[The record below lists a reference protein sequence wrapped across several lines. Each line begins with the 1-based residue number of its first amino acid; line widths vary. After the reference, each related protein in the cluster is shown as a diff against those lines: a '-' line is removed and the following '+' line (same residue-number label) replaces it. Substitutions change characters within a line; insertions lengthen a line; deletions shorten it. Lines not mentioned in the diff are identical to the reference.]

1 MYLCIFH
8 IDFLVLQKLFHK
20 SERLQFLAV
29 LVKSVWQDAKSPL
42 NNLVGTNWPRRNT
55 MGKSV
60 VYPVYTV
67 CPHPFEVVLRK
78 WVEMFDFFSLFRKKL
93 LICCVLAYSESKKKF
108 FFQRK
113 ICLWKNS
120 CVCLLIITCLTP
132 PARRSSDSYISLV
145 SRNFPLKF
153 SKNFLC
159 YIQI

>member
-1 MYLCIFH
+1 
-8 IDFLVLQKLFHK
+8 
-20 SERLQFLAV
+20 
-29 LVKSVWQDAKSPL
+29 
-42 NNLVGTNWPRRNT
+42 

-67 CPHPFEVVLRK
+67 CPHPFEVVSRK

-93 LICCVLAYSESKKKF
+93 LICCVLAYSESKKKI

-132 PARRSSDSYISLV
+132 PLPPPAGLRTAIYLLYHEISLW
-145 SRNFPLKF
+145 NFQKTSSAT
-153 SKNFLC
+153 SKYSVWNHSLVGFETKVCELTPFIC
-159 YIQI
+159 WNNSCISADRS